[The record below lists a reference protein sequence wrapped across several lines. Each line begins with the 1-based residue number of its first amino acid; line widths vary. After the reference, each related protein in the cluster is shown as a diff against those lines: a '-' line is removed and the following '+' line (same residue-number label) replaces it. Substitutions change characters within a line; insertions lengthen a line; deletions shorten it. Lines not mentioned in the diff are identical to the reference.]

1 MDPVTA
7 WAAAVKA
14 VAEMVTEIVKGMTP
28 EAKQKVWDW
37 YIADQERMRRWFKLD
52 EKLGPSSGS

>member
-7 WAAAVKA
+7 SAEAIKA
-14 VAEMVTEIVKGMTP
+14 VAEMITEIVKGMTP

-37 YIADQERMRRWFKLD
+37 YITDQERWRKFWKLD
-52 EKLGPSSGS
+52 ADQH